1 MFNYN
6 FWLLIMDRDQESW
19 ELELVRRQGVRQS
32 ERRGEER
39 FGEINT
45 QNLSHLSQGDINLQ
59 VSVLMES

>member
-59 VSVLMES
+59 VSVLM